1 MSYDI
6 QRADIWKRASAF
18 LLDFILAVIA
28 AVGFIF
34 LFSLVTGI
42 NKHYES
48 YEAVMDRYEAE
59 WGVDFDEIETNEK
72 YEALPEA
79 ERKLIDEAFAAFAKD
94 EEANRLYNLIIQLI
108 IMNSSLGILLA
119 FVCLEFIVPLIF
131 KNGQTV
137 GKKVF
142 GIAVMRLDGVKIN
155 GQILFIRSIL
165 GKYTVETM
173 IPLMMLVWIII
184 GQASIM
190 GVVIIALV
198 LFGNLAMMLAT
209 RTNSAIH
216 DQLSQTVA
224 VDMASQLIFDS
235 PEALLEY
242 KQKIHAEAAERASY

>member
-59 WGVDFDEIETNEK
+59 WGVDFDEISGTAE

-79 ERKLIDEAFAAFAKD
+79 ERAKIDEAFAAFAKD
-94 EEANRLYNLIIQLI
+94 EEANYLYNVIIQLI
-108 IMNSSLGILLA
+108 IMNVSIGILLA
-119 FVCLEFIVPLIF
+119 FICLEFIVPLLL
-131 KNGQTV
+131 KNGQTL

-155 GQILFIRSIL
+155 SQILFIRSIL

-173 IPLMMLVWIII
+173 IPLMMIAWILL
-184 GQASIM
+184 GKAGIM
-190 GVVIIALV
+190 GIVIIALV
-198 LFGNLAMMLAT
+198 LIGNLVMIMAT

-242 KQKIHAEAAERASY
+242 KQKLHAEAVERSTY